1 MNSFEKNQAPS
12 IIPNKIALLLE
23 CGVEIPESKI
33 VIYELKKKYVSE
45 NHTYKITYIELDYK
59 LVNQN
64 RSKQTIKDYKY
75 VIQRFFPEQAR
86 KLNPSED
93 MLKKSLQY
101 IKAIY
106 SFAIRQKW
114 RSANPA
120 FTVDFLNLYSLCN
133 LSVKTDDEKSFPKRS
148 LKDSKTMPSAGKIIH
163 GHLSNFWRQKR
174 A

>member
-12 IIPNKIALLLE
+12 IIPNKSALLLE

-33 VIYELKKKYVSE
+33 VIYGLKKKYVSE
-45 NHTYKITYIELDYK
+45 NHTYKITHIELDYK
-59 LVNQN
+59 LVNQS
-64 RSKQTIKDYKY
+64 RSKKTIKDYKY
-75 VIQRFFPEQAR
+75 VIQRFFPEDFRKCRLTDIAEADAERLFSEQAR
-86 KLNPSED
+86 KLNPTED

-120 FTVDFLNLYSLCN
+120 FTVDFSNLYSLCN
-133 LSVKTDDEKSFPKRS
+133 LSVKTDDEKGFPN
-148 LKDSKTMPSAGKIIH
+148 G
-163 GHLSNFWRQKR
+163 
-174 A
+174 